1 MIDHAAAVSAGEA
14 DQQTLSITTRPNVNK
29 NHEGFHRQ
37 RSWRIAMCRRIIVA
51 IILFASTGC
60 SVLRRAENAMELLAT
75 ANQRLA
81 EANQRMA
88 ETNQRLDMVQA
99 KLDET

>member
-1 MIDHAAAVSAGEA
+1 
-14 DQQTLSITTRPNVNK
+14 
-29 NHEGFHRQ
+29 
-37 RSWRIAMCRRIIVA
+37 MCRRIIVA

-99 KLDET
+99 KLDETSRKIDDTNEARPIGGSTSRTGTSDRPITCWARPTARST